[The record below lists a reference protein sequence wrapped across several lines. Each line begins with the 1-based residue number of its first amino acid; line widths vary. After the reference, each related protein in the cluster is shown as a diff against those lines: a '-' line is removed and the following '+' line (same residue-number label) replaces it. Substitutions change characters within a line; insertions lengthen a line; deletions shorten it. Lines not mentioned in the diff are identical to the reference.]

1 MKLRGDRLKQIAEER
16 GVSREQLAAAVE
28 RVGIKGPNALKA
40 INNWFEGNDHPRCK
54 AQDIAKLAQAVG
66 AQTKDIARFT
76 SYVMYHRGSP
86 RKADLLVDLIR
97 GKNVLEAENM
107 LTFTTKRAALN
118 VKKALQAAIS
128 DAQQYNA
135 DEDALFVVES
145 RIDDAPQI
153 KRFQPKDRGRAHPI
167 IKRQSHITVAVEER
181 VKGAKRA
188 RGGKAAGKGK

>member
-1 MKLRGDRLKQIAEER
+1 MKLRGDRLKQLAQER
-16 GVSREQLAAAVE
+16 GVSAEQLAASIE
-28 RVGIKGPNALKA
+28 RVGLKGARALSA
-40 INNWFEGNDHPRCK
+40 INNWFEGRDHPRAK
-54 AQDIAKLAQAVG
+54 ASDIARLANAVG
-66 AQTKDIARFT
+66 AQPKDIARFT

-118 VKKALQAAIS
+118 VKKALRAAIA
-128 DAQQYNA
+128 DAQQFNA
-135 DEDALFVVES
+135 DEDMLFVVES

-181 VKGAKRA
+181 IPGAK
-188 RGGKAAGKGK
+188 KKSSKK